1 MAIKEKTLRFI
12 NRKRAPFQGDCDVN
26 ASKNGISTICFEGI
40 FCLRDPR
47 FLFVDIV
54 GRRGLRGSRMRAPSE
69 AANYLAFIPREII
82 QDALRPGGGGAA
94 LVGVLEARFGRDT
107 AGRAKENA

>member
-1 MAIKEKTLRFI
+1 
-12 NRKRAPFQGDCDVN
+12 
-26 ASKNGISTICFEGI
+26 
-40 FCLRDPR
+40 
-47 FLFVDIV
+47 
-54 GRRGLRGSRMRAPSE
+54 MRAPSE